1 MPRTVLSPEFARNYG
16 FWSEDE
22 QRALIRSTV
31 AICGA
36 GGGGFQF
43 GLKLARMGVSSF
55 SIADPE
61 TFEPQNANRVDGAA
75 VSTYGR
81 NKAEV
86 FRDRVLDINPDARVA
101 VFTEGVT
108 PESVDEFIAG
118 AHLVVDESESTQPE
132 IGVLVARAARARGI
146 PDLMAMNV
154 GFAAQVTSFA
164 PSGPWTFERFMGLDE
179 RMPLDE
185 IAEHSMDLARS
196 LPYVPP
202 YSDLRALAAVRS
214 RDGAGESVSL
224 PSLAIGIDLLSS
236 IASAQAF
243 LHLTRGISV
252 RRPSPVWAP
261 RIAYMDS
268 YRFRA
273 RVLRSGRISHLRHLV
288 VAAARQRLGR
298 NPSASYAVADID
310 RRRVQASSE
319 S

>member
-1 MPRTVLSPEFARNYG
+1 VARTFLSPEFARNYG

-22 QRALIRSTV
+22 QNALIRSTV

-43 GLKLARMGVSSF
+43 GLKLARMGVSGF
-55 SIADPE
+55 NVADPE

-86 FRDRVLDINPDARVA
+86 FRDRVLDINPEARVA
-101 VFTEGVT
+101 VFTDGVT
-108 PESVDEFIAG
+108 PESVDEFMAG
-118 AHLVVDESESTQPE
+118 ADLVVDESESTQPE
-132 IGVLVARAARARGI
+132 IGVLVARAARARSI

-164 PSGPWTFERFMGLDE
+164 PAGPWTFERFMGLDE

-185 IAEHSMDLARS
+185 VAGHSMDLARS

-202 YSDLRALAAVRS
+202 YSDLRALAAVQGT
-214 RDGAGESVSL
+214 DGAGESVSL

-243 LHLTRGISV
+243 LHLTRGVSA
-252 RRPSPVWAP
+252 RRPKPIWAP
-261 RIAYMDS
+261 RMAYMDA

-273 RVLRSGRISHLRHLV
+273 RVLRAGRGSHLRHLMI
-288 VAAARQRLGR
+288 AALRQKLGR
-298 NPSASYAVADID
+298 NPSAAYAIADID
-310 RRRVQASSE
+310 RRRARATSTP
-319 S
+319 